1 MFKSLLLPEFNFF
14 FFQFSVEWETTWM
27 EESGKFGGRML
38 RDKPG
43 FRGGEQTP
51 HLVGPSPSP
60 PAGPWGGHRSPP
72 SLGSRPS
79 ATHPMPLM
87 ALIYRLSCSFT
98 EQFMGIPV
106 TWGRKHREGPG
117 LAGAPGPAPEGGQP
131 PPPQL
136 RALLGKHTL
145 PKGLLRPPRVP
156 STVHS
161 VFIVPLPS
169 SQRHKIDLRVK
180 KSLSSHNFSCLK
192 PNDSFPLCLIFFFSR
207 TF

>member
-1 MFKSLLLPEFNFF
+1 
-14 FFQFSVEWETTWM
+14 M

-131 PPPQL
+131 PPPPAPSPSGQ
-136 RALLGKHTL
+136 AHASQ
-145 PKGLLRPPRVP
+145 RPPAATTCPQYSTFCIHRP
-156 STVHS
+156 SP
-161 VFIVPLPS
+161 ILPATQNRFACEKVTLLTQLFL
-169 SQRHKIDLRVK
+169 SQ
-180 KSLSSHNFSCLK
+180 
-192 PNDSFPLCLIFFFSR
+192 
-207 TF
+207 T

>member
-1 MFKSLLLPEFNFF
+1 MGNHLDGRVWQIWGTDVKRQTRIPGWGTDSTSSRTVSLPTCWSL
-14 FFQFSVEWETTWM
+14 
-27 EESGKFGGRML
+27 G
-38 RDKPG
+38 
-43 FRGGEQTP
+43 
-51 HLVGPSPSP
+51 
-60 PAGPWGGHRSPP
+60 RSPEP
-72 SLGSRPS
+72 PIAGIQTQRHSPDASDGLDIQTQLQLHGAVHGDPGDLGQEAQRGAWARWRPW
-79 ATHPMPLM
+79 
-87 ALIYRLSCSFT
+87 SCPR
-98 EQFMGIPV
+98 G
-106 TWGRKHREGPG
+106 W
-117 LAGAPGPAPEGGQP
+117 AA